1 MFAYL
6 KRGEFHVNP
15 WVSQGGGGLE
25 GLVQLE
31 GLPNDDLGLQENPT
45 EVTPET
51 EVTPAAEEP
60 QNQTIGDSKQWSPI
74 KPTPDWARWEK

>member
-6 KRGEFHVNP
+6 KRSEFHVNP
-15 WVSQGGGGLE
+15 WVSQGGGFS

-31 GLPNDDLGLQENPT
+31 GLPNDDLGLQDDPT
-45 EVTPET
+45 PATPEA

-60 QNQTIGDSKQWSPI
+60 KHET
-74 KPTPDWARWEK
+74 

>member
-6 KRGEFHVNP
+6 KREDFHVNP
-15 WVSQGGGGLE
+15 WVSQGLE

-45 EVTPET
+45 QATPET

-60 QNQTIGDSKQWSPI
+60 QNQIEGDSKQ
-74 KPTPDWARWEK
+74 